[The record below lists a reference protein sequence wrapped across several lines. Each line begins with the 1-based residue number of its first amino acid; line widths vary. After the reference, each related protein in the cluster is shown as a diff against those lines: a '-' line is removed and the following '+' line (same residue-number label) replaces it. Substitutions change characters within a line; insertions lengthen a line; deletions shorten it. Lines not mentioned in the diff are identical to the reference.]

1 MFIPFT
7 ICVVNAGPP
16 DFTNET
22 LMLGTACGKIRAEK
36 RNLWRKLNM
45 RKVLPVILILLGIV
59 EIIIAVMN
67 IKMPIIVAIL
77 LGVMFIA
84 LGVKTLL
91 DASKKK

>member
-1 MFIPFT
+1 
-7 ICVVNAGPP
+7 
-16 DFTNET
+16 
-22 LMLGTACGKIRAEK
+22 
-36 RNLWRKLNM
+36 M

-67 IKMPIIVAIL
+67 IKMPIIDAIL